1 MSSWWLSL
9 ISPTSAPEAGTPP
22 ATAVRMKK
30 SLWLRVALSATAFA
44 QTSVQTLDTRNDPT
58 LVPTPNDI
66 APGKLLQSPQ
76 GSTIGTVRNVIPD
89 YVLVTSGS
97 GVTPI
102 PAAAMSRLLRDAH
115 IVIDRSI
122 FESAP
127 RFSEA
132 QMGSQDTWKSA
143 ADQYWHVYR

>member
-1 MSSWWLSL
+1 MKALVKSVWL
-9 ISPTSAPEAGTPP
+9 AA
-22 ATAVRMKK
+22 
-30 SLWLRVALSATAFA
+30 ALCAQAFG
-44 QTSVQTLDTRNDPT
+44 QTSVQTLDTHNDPT

-76 GSTIGTVRNVIPD
+76 GSRIGTVRNVIPD
-89 YVLVTSGS
+89 STSGRTAYVLVTSDS
-97 GVTPI
+97 GLTPI
-102 PAAAMSRLLRDAH
+102 PYSAMSHLLRDAH

-132 QMGSQDTWKSA
+132 QMGSEDTWKSA

>member
-1 MSSWWLSL
+1 MKSFVTFLWLSAAV
-9 ISPTSAPEAGTPP
+9 SAA
-22 ATAVRMKK
+22 
-30 SLWLRVALSATAFA
+30 AFA
-44 QTSVQTLDTRNDPT
+44 QTSVQTLDARGVPT

-66 APGKLLQSPQ
+66 APGKLLQSPE
-76 GSTIGTVRNVIPD
+76 GSRIGTVRDVVPD
-89 YVLVTSGS
+89 LMNGGTTYVLVTSDS

-102 PAAAMSRLLRDAH
+102 PFAAMSHLLRDAH

-132 QMGSQDTWKSA
+132 QIGTGSGDTWKKA
-143 ADQYWHVYR
+143 ADQYWHIYR

>member
-1 MSSWWLSL
+1 MKSFLWSLGLS
-9 ISPTSAPEAGTPP
+9 A
-22 ATAVRMKK
+22 
-30 SLWLRVALSATAFA
+30 ALSAGAFA
-44 QTSVQTLDTRNDPT
+44 QTSVQTLDARTDPS

-66 APGKLLQSPQ
+66 VPGKLLQSPE
-76 GSTIGTVRNVIPD
+76 GSRIGTVRTVVPD
-89 YVLVTSGS
+89 SMNGRTTYILVTSDS

-102 PAAAMSRLLRDAH
+102 PYAAMSHLLRDAH

-127 RFSEA
+127 RFNEA
-132 QMGSQDTWKSA
+132 QIGTGSDDTWKRA

>member
-1 MSSWWLSL
+1 
-9 ISPTSAPEAGTPP
+9 
-22 ATAVRMKK
+22 MKAFVI
-30 SLWLRVALSATAFA
+30 SLWLSAAVSAAAFS
-44 QTSVQTLDTRNDPT
+44 QTSVETLDAHSDPT

-66 APGKLLQSPQ
+66 APGKLLQSPE
-76 GSTIGTVRNVIPD
+76 GSRIGTVRNVVPD
-89 YVLVTSGS
+89 SMSGRTTYVLVTSDE

-102 PAAAMSRLLRDAH
+102 PYAAMSHLLRDAH

-132 QMGSQDTWKSA
+132 QIGAGSGDTWKRA